1 MCGAL
6 LTAFF
11 GRFFGGRGSA
21 VVAAVMQ
28 GCATLLSIVCFY
40 EVALCACPCHI
51 TLSSWFYASLFEAN
65 WGFLFDSLALLMCCV
80 VTIVSTVIHL
90 YAISY
95 MQQDPHLPRFMCY
108 LSLFSCFMLILVTGD
123 NFLALFLGW
132 EGVGLSSYLLI
143 NFWYT
148 RLQANKSA
156 IKAMLVNRVG
166 DLGLALGI
174 MFTYFIF
181 KTANFCE
188 LFAACGG
195 SKPEV
200 CVFFNLSLCPY
211 NTLCI
216 LVFIGAVGKSAQL
229 GLHAWLPDAMEGP
242 TPVSALIHAATMVCS
257 GVFLIARC
265 SPFFIHASTAS
276 AVVSVIGACT
286 CVFAAMIGV
295 FQTDL
300 KRVIAYSTCSQLG
313 YMIFACGVGNFAG
326 SLYHL
331 FTHGFFKAL
340 LFLSAGVIIHACRDE
355 QDMRRLGGY
364 RLLLPIA
371 YATTLVGSAVLVG
384 APFIAYSKE
393 MILEA
398 GALHFSTNG
407 AFSTACASFCV
418 VLSAIYTFRAMLLTF
433 GQRASAPAPEA
444 ESTALT
450 TVCLVFLASSAIFGG
465 YLFKQ
470 MLVGAGTDFWGNALM
485 FPVGIHLVDC
495 EFLSIEEKLRP
506 VVLLLLGGIFLL
518 ARGRRQRVVA
528 PDPFY
533 EPKVSAV
540 LGLDTFTFIRIYT
553 FFNRRQFYDKII
565 NDFINL
571 PLFRFGFG
579 VTTSLIDKGI
589 IEVLVP
595 VGLTKITYKGALQV
609 SGLQSGLIYHYAIL
623 MIVGMLII
631 LGIAAGLW
639 KNSALLFVL
648 PLAFI
653 ISVSSY
659 DSDSDYD

>member
-1 MCGAL
+1 
-6 LTAFF
+6 
-11 GRFFGGRGSA
+11 
-21 VVAAVMQ
+21 
-28 GCATLLSIVCFY
+28 
-40 EVALCACPCHI
+40 
-51 TLSSWFYASLFEAN
+51 
-65 WGFLFDSLALLMCCV
+65 
-80 VTIVSTVIHL
+80 
-90 YAISY
+90 
-95 MQQDPHLPRFMCY
+95 
-108 LSLFSCFMLILVTGD
+108 MLILVTGD

-174 MFTYFIF
+174 MFSYIVF

-188 LFAACGG
+188 LFACLGAHQTLGRTGG
-195 SKPEV
+195 YV
-200 CVFFNLSLCPY
+200 LFNLTLCPY

-276 AVVSVIGACT
+276 AVVSIIGACT
-286 CVFAAMIGV
+286 CVFAATIGV

-364 RLLLPIA
+364 RLVLPIA
-371 YATTLVGSAVLVG
+371 YATTLAGSAVLVG

-398 GALHFSTNG
+398 GAVHFAAGS
-407 AFSTACASFCV
+407 APFSTACASFCV
-418 VLSAIYTFRAMLLTF
+418 VLSAIYTFRALLLTF
-433 GQRASAPAPEA
+433 GRRPTGAQAPEA

-450 TVCLVFLASSAIFGG
+450 TVCLVFLATGALFSG
-465 YLFKQ
+465 YLLKQ
-470 MLVGAGTDFWGNALM
+470 MLVGAGTDLWGNSLM
-485 FPVGIHLVDC
+485 FPVGMNFVDC
-495 EFLSIEEKLRP
+495 EFLSPLEKLRP
-506 VVLLLLGGIFLL
+506 VLLLLLGLAASALL
-518 ARGRRQRVVA
+518 LVTPRGDLPPA
-528 PDPFY
+528 I
-533 EPKVSAV
+533 
-540 LGLDTFTFIRIYT
+540 IRWIYT

-565 NDFINL
+565 NDLVSL

-579 VTTSLIDKGI
+579 VTTSLIDKGM

-595 VGLTKITYKGALQV
+595 VGLTNITYRSALQV

-623 MIVGMLII
+623 MIVGMLT
-631 LGIAAGLW
+631 LGLSTFVSAGFITGFDFGGWGTSVTLPTGSLW
-639 KNSALLFVL
+639 SPLLFVL
-648 PLAFI
+648 PLAFL
-653 ISVSSY
+653 ISL
-659 DSDSDYD
+659 